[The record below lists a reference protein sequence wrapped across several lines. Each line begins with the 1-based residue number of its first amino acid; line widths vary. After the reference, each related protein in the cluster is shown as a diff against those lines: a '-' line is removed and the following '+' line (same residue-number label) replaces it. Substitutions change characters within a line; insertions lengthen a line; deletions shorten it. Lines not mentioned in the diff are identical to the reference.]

1 MSVLPLST
9 AASVP
14 ATVESQHMRL
24 LSLQGFFLSLPVRK
38 KKSAQKASSESCF
51 EMTMSQDL
59 QFPIFNQHTTRFRHS
74 AMHILSFIFHF
85 LCKYRGKNSFRL
97 NRVDL
102 KCT

>member
-38 KKSAQKASSESCF
+38 KKAHKK
-51 EMTMSQDL
+51 L
-59 QFPIFNQHTTRFRHS
+59 H
-74 AMHILSFIFHF
+74 L
-85 LCKYRGKNSFRL
+85 
-97 NRVDL
+97 RVAL
-102 KCT
+102 K